1 MEKVNMEILPQEEQH
16 IIELFELTEMFM
28 TPSDLLQGL
37 EALNED
43 VERLYDNGVMTDET
57 FDQMKLFIKIKKEF
71 YQDK

>member
-1 MEKVNMEILPQEEQH
+1 MEKVNMEVLPQEEQH

-43 VERLYDNGVMTDET
+43 VERLYNNGVMTDET

>member
-1 MEKVNMEILPQEEQH
+1 MEILPQEEQH

-28 TPSDLLQGL
+28 TPSDLLEGL

-43 VERLYDNGVMTDET
+43 VERLYDNGNMTDET